1 MKVIPGTRQADLFGF
16 QSIYK
21 TCFQSIYKIGMPD
34 EGYSR
39 NASSGLVWLSKACL
53 MKVIPGTRQA
63 DLFGFQSIYKIGMPD
78 EGYSRN
84 ASSGLV
90 WLSKYL

>member
-1 MKVIPGTRQADLFGF
+1 
-16 QSIYK
+16 
-21 TCFQSIYKIGMPD
+21 
-34 EGYSR
+34 
-39 NASSGLVWLSKACL
+39 

-78 EGYSRN
+78 EGYSRKRVKRTCLAFKVFISMPDEGYSRN

>member
-1 MKVIPGTRQADLFGF
+1 
-16 QSIYK
+16 
-21 TCFQSIYKIGMPD
+21 
-34 EGYSR
+34 
-39 NASSGLVWLSKACL
+39 

-78 EGYSRN
+78 EGYFISMPDEGYSRN

>member
-21 TCFQSIYKIGMPD
+21 RIVWPACLMKVIPGTRQADLFGFQSI
-34 EGYSR
+34 
-39 NASSGLVWLSKACL
+39 VKACL

>member
-1 MKVIPGTRQADLFGF
+1 MKVIPGTRQADLFG
-16 QSIYK
+16 
-21 TCFQSIYKIGMPD
+21 
-34 EGYSR
+34 
-39 NASSGLVWLSKACL
+39 L
-53 MKVIPGTRQA
+53 
-63 DLFGFQSIYKIGMPD
+63 QSIYKIGMPD

>member
-1 MKVIPGTRQADLFGF
+1 
-16 QSIYK
+16 
-21 TCFQSIYKIGMPD
+21 
-34 EGYSR
+34 
-39 NASSGLVWLSKACL
+39 

-90 WLSKYL
+90 WLSKYSMPVKVIPGTRQADLFGFQSIYKHA

>member
-1 MKVIPGTRQADLFGF
+1 MKVIPGTRQADLFG
-16 QSIYK
+16 
-21 TCFQSIYKIGMPD
+21 FQSIYKIGMPD

-63 DLFGFQSIYKIGMPD
+63 DLFGFQSIYKH
-78 EGYSRN
+78 
-84 ASSGLV
+84 A
-90 WLSKYL
+90 

>member
-1 MKVIPGTRQADLFGF
+1 
-16 QSIYK
+16 
-21 TCFQSIYKIGMPD
+21 
-34 EGYSR
+34 
-39 NASSGLVWLSKACL
+39 

-90 WLSKYL
+90 WLSKACLMKVIPEGYSRNASSGLVWLSKYL

>member
-1 MKVIPGTRQADLFGF
+1 
-16 QSIYK
+16 
-21 TCFQSIYKIGMPD
+21 
-34 EGYSR
+34 
-39 NASSGLVWLSKACL
+39 

-90 WLSKYL
+90 WLSGKYFINSMPDEGYSRNASSGLVWLSKYL

>member
-1 MKVIPGTRQADLFGF
+1 
-16 QSIYK
+16 
-21 TCFQSIYKIGMPD
+21 
-34 EGYSR
+34 
-39 NASSGLVWLSKACL
+39 

-90 WLSKYL
+90 KRTCLAFKVFISMPDEGYSRNASSGLVWLSKYL